1 MNIHP
6 DNRSIQD
13 WSWIQSALEDE
24 ANRAA
29 FMCRPSVMLGV
40 KPVQDGNA
48 WLAIYGDL
56 PSGVVGSG
64 DSPELA
70 MADFDRAWYANQE
83 AK

>member
-1 MNIHP
+1 
-6 DNRSIQD
+6 
-13 WSWIQSALEDE
+13 
-24 ANRAA
+24 
-29 FMCRPSVMLGV
+29 MLGV